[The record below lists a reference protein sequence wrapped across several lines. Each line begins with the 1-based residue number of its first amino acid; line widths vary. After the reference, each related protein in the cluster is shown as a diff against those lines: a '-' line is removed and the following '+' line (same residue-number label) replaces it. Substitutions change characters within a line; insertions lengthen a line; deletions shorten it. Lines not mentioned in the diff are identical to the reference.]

1 MICQG
6 RVSAIANKPHSEVAS
21 RINVRFSSEKVVI
34 LREREKSTPLGM
46 RVALLPAATILPV
59 YGRPYTDARWP
70 FFFEPVSGRGM
81 RLTDRWVGFNV
92 MEWGFIL
99 LMGRLAFY
107 NVGFTI
113 PYGSTESD
121 FMTEVA
127 VPLTFT
133 VLLGVLPVFLLRGAV
148 GAFRKLRS

>member
-1 MICQG
+1 
-6 RVSAIANKPHSEVAS
+6 
-21 RINVRFSSEKVVI
+21 
-34 LREREKSTPLGM
+34 
-46 RVALLPAATILPV
+46 
-59 YGRPYTDARWP
+59 
-70 FFFEPVSGRGM
+70 M
-81 RLTDRWVGFNV
+81 RLTDRLVGFNV

-99 LMGRLAFY
+99 LMGRMAFY
-107 NVGFTI
+107 SVGFTI